1 MIKLLICMAGAV
13 MLSGC
18 AGVIEKQE
26 PICSGT
32 AIVGGQENT
41 VQIYGVRKQN
51 NQTQYR
57 AGAPCNWRW
66 VGANTFTGTT
76 CKYPTSFEYNFAP
89 AGFFV
94 AWRKYAL

>member
-1 MIKLLICMAGAV
+1 MNKLLICVAGAL

-18 AGVIEKQE
+18 AGVLEKQQ
-26 PICSGT
+26 PVCSGT

-57 AGAPCNWRW
+57 AGYPFNWRW
-66 VGANTFTGTT
+66 VSANTFTGTT
-76 CKYPTSFEYNFAP
+76 CK
-89 AGFFV
+89 
-94 AWRKYAL
+94 

>member
-1 MIKLLICMAGAV
+1 MIKRLICLAGAV

-18 AGVIEKQE
+18 AGVLEKQG
-26 PICSGT
+26 PVCSGT

-57 AGAPCNWRW
+57 AGYPFSWRW
-66 VGANTFTGTT
+66 VSANTFTETT
-76 CKYPTSFEYNFAP
+76 CK
-89 AGFFV
+89 
-94 AWRKYAL
+94 

>member
-1 MIKLLICMAGAV
+1 MIKLLICMTGAV

-18 AGVIEKQE
+18 AGALEKQE

-51 NQTQYR
+51 NQTQYL
-57 AGAPCNWRW
+57 AGYPFNWRW

-76 CKYPTSFEYNFAP
+76 CK
-89 AGFFV
+89 
-94 AWRKYAL
+94 

>member
-1 MIKLLICMAGAV
+1 MNRLLICVAGAF

-18 AGVIEKQE
+18 SGLPAKQE

-32 AIVGGQENT
+32 VIIGGQENT

-57 AGAPCNWRW
+57 AGYPFNWRW
-66 VGANTFTGTT
+66 VSKNNFISSS
-76 CKYPTSFEYNFAP
+76 CSYPE
-89 AGFFV
+89 
-94 AWRKYAL
+94 K

>member
-1 MIKLLICMAGAV
+1 
-13 MLSGC
+13 MLTGC
-18 AGVIEKQE
+18 AGLLEKQE

-57 AGAPCNWRW
+57 AGDPFNWRW

-76 CKYPTSFEYNFAP
+76 CK
-89 AGFFV
+89 
-94 AWRKYAL
+94 